1 MRKTHGGVSFVIDR
15 PKGYTKHW
23 PDKSF
28 TYPCDYG
35 YFPGLKGEDGEGL
48 DAFVGDDT
56 DGHYESFQKLTSD
69 APPVLDETKFLVG
82 VNTADRE
89 KIYALYGNEIHAR
102 RIYRGMSELK
112 AALEKF
118 ETKKKGRYMKTAE
131 DQEEGERSSA
141 LEDHPH
147 WASLLPLGP
156 QWLGYQRGKPH
167 GRKAEGVVRAS
178 LGEVAGHVVG
188 AIPGQI
194 AARYPGYVSPDLADS
209 LMSVGAR
216 AGGMYGSHYATR
228 GLLDEGKTAAHKT
241 VIARYKL
248 SDLKQA
254 DIEKLIRGN
263 IIGLKG
269 GDNQGPA
276 EAANDED
283 RLMRTFRDAD
293 SKASEGTE
301 GGGALPQTGGL
312 TL

>member
-69 APPVLDETKFLVG
+69 TPPVLDETKFLVG
-82 VNTADRE
+82 VNTQDRE

-102 RIYRGMSELK
+102 RVYRGMSELK

-118 ETKKKGRYMKTAE
+118 ETKKKGRYMQSPVKDKLAA
-131 DQEEGERSSA
+131 DVR
-141 LEDHPH
+141 
-147 WASLLPLGP
+147 
-156 QWLGYQRGKPH
+156 RV
-167 GRKAEGVVRAS
+167 KA
-178 LGEVAGHVVG
+178 
-188 AIPGQI
+188 
-194 AARYPGYVSPDLADS
+194 AAF
-209 LMSVGAR
+209 
-216 AGGMYGSHYATR
+216 
-228 GLLDEGKTAAHKT
+228 KT
-241 VIARYKL
+241 VLARYKL

-276 EAANDED
+276 EAASDED

-301 GGGALPQTGGL
+301 GGEALPSQGGL